1 VQAFSYTQSPYKIRE
16 NLGQAYREFWVRL
29 AKPGSWWTGA
39 QRVAIAQES
48 RNAVNCEFCARR
60 KQALSPYSFAGEHE
74 HDGRL
79 QPVAVDAVHRI
90 VTDQCRI
97 TQSYIQNNQAEG
109 LSKEQYVELAGIV
122 VVTFSIDEF
131 NRALGLP
138 LEPLPE
144 PGDGEP
150 THYRPAH
157 AVEGTG
163 FVPMIPAN
171 ANDGDEADLWPEG
184 VDANVLRAFS
194 VVPDAVRDWLQMGNA
209 QYLSMAGMEIFA
221 GDTGRSIDRMQIELV
236 AARVSSI
243 NECFY

>member
-1 VQAFSYTQSPYKIRE
+1 MQAFSYTQSPYKIRE
-16 NLGQAYREFWVRL
+16 NLGQAYREFWARL

-48 RNAVNCEFCARR
+48 RNAANCGYCEQR

-74 HDGRL
+74 HDGL
-79 QPVAVDAVHRI
+79 LEPVAVDAVHRI
-90 VTDQCRI
+90 ITDQSRI
-97 TQSYIQNNQAEG
+97 TLSYIQNNQAEG
-109 LSKEQYVELAGIV
+109 LSQEPYVELAGIV

-144 PGDGEP
+144 PEDGQP

-163 FVPMIPAN
+163 FVPMIPADGN
-171 ANDGDEADLWPEG
+171 VGDEADLWQKG

-194 VVPDAVRDWLQMGNA
+194 VVPDAVRDWMQLGDA
-209 QYLSMAGMEIFA
+209 QYLSMEGMQIFA

>member
-1 VQAFSYTQSPYKIRE
+1 MQAFSYTQSPYKIRE
-16 NLGQAYREFWVRL
+16 DLGQAYREFWARL

-39 QRVAIAQES
+39 QRVAIARES
-48 RNAVNCEFCARR
+48 RNAVNCGFCNQR

-74 HDGRL
+74 HDGL
-79 QPVAVDAVHRI
+79 LEPVAVDAVHRI
-90 VTDQCRI
+90 ITDQARI
-97 TQSYIQNNQAEG
+97 TLSYVQNNQAEG

-131 NRALGLP
+131 NRALDLP

-144 PGDGEP
+144 PEDGEP

-163 FVPMIPAN
+163 FVPMIPADGN
-171 ANDGDEADLWPEG
+171 NGDEADLWPQG

-209 QYLSMAGMEIFA
+209 QYLSMAGMEVFA

>member
-1 VQAFSYTQSPYKIRE
+1 MQAFSYTQSPYKIRE
-16 NLGQAYREFWVRL
+16 DLGRAYREFWTRL

-48 RNAVNCEFCARR
+48 RNAVNCGFCDQR

-74 HDGRL
+74 HDGL
-79 QPVAVDAVHRI
+79 LEPVAVDAVHRI
-90 VTDQCRI
+90 ITDQSRI
-97 TQSYIQNNQAEG
+97 TLGYIQNNQAEG
-109 LSKEQYVELAGIV
+109 LSQEQYVELAGIA

-144 PGDGEP
+144 PEDGQP

-157 AVEGTG
+157 AVGGTG
-163 FVPMIPAN
+163 FVPMIPADGN
-171 ANDGDEADLWPEG
+171 VGDEADLWEKG
-184 VDANVLRAFS
+184 DDANVLRAFS
-194 VVPDAVRDWLQMGNA
+194 VVPDAVRDWIQLGDA
-209 QYLSMAGMEIFA
+209 QYLSMAGMEILA